1 MNAAELLH
9 LHERKR
15 IVILGA
21 GFAGLY
27 AALELERTVARDP
40 GVEVLLIDPQNFLLF
55 TPMLHEVASGSLD
68 PSSIVVPIREALR
81 RVEFLRAETTAV
93 DFAGRTVT
101 VAYGL
106 DRRTRTI
113 RFDQL
118 LIAAGSQT
126 RFSPSLRP
134 HVHGMKTIHDAL
146 VLRNWLIGLL
156 ERADIEEDPARRRA
170 LLTIAVAGGGFSG
183 VETIGAINDFLHEVA
198 RHYRKAA
205 AESPTLVLLEPMDRL
220 LPEFE
225 PALGEYTALRLR
237 AAGVDV
243 RLRTKVAAFDGR
255 TLSLES
261 SSDSGKPSLLPTRTL
276 IWTAGVAP
284 SPLIEALP
292 LQKERGRIV
301 VDETTA
307 VRGHEGVWACGDC
320 AAVPG
325 PQGKLCPPTAQHAM
339 RQGMQA
345 ARNIAAAVRGE
356 PAKIR
361 PYRYEML
368 GQFAAIGRQR
378 AVATLFGVRF
388 SGFIAWL
395 MWRGAYLLMLPRL
408 ERKVRVFLQWML
420 ELCFARDTVQ
430 LLTAESVRSRRID
443 ELLDSARGAE
453 SAEEVAQQ

>member
-1 MNAAELLH
+1 MSAAQSVDR
-9 LHERKR
+9 HERKR

-27 AALELERTVARDP
+27 AALEFERTVARDP
-40 GVEVLLIDPQNFLLF
+40 GVDVLLIDPQNFLLF

-93 DFAGRTVT
+93 DFAQRTVT

-106 DRRTRTI
+106 DRRTRPI
-113 RFDQL
+113 RFDYL
-118 LIAAGSQT
+118 LITAGSQT
-126 RFSPSLRP
+126 RFPPNVRP

-156 ERADIEEDPARRRA
+156 ERAEIEQDAASRRA
-170 LLTIAVAGGGFSG
+170 LLTIAVAGGGFAG
-183 VETIGAINDFLHEVA
+183 VETIGAINDFLGEVA
-198 RHYRKAA
+198 PHYRKASV
-205 AESPTLVLLEPMDRL
+205 ELPTLLLVEPMERL
-220 LPEFE
+220 LPEFD
-225 PALGEYTALRLR
+225 PALGEYTASKLF
-237 AAGVDV
+237 AAGIDV
-243 RLRTKVAAFDGR
+243 RLRTKVAAFDGA
-255 TLSLES
+255 TLTLD
-261 SSDSGKPSLLPTRTL
+261 SSDESGKPSLLPVRTL

-284 SPLIEALP
+284 SPLIESLP

-301 VDETTA
+301 VDETMA
-307 VRGHEGVWACGDC
+307 VPGHDGVWACGDC
-320 AAVPG
+320 TAVPS
-325 PQGKLCPPTAQHAM
+325 PSGKSCPPTAQHAF

-345 ARNIAAAVRGE
+345 ARNIAATVRGD

-361 PYRYEML
+361 PYRYEMR

-420 ELCFARDTVQ
+420 EICFARDTVQ
-430 LLTAESVRSRRID
+430 LLTAESIRSGRIA
-443 ELLDSARGAE
+443 ELMNSGRAAE
-453 SAEEVAQQ
+453 SAEKVAQS